1 MNDKQ
6 IEHLGKVRE
15 VARLIMAKKRSL
27 AVLQDEMAAILVLG
41 SELGI
46 SGSDMA
52 RAADVSRQ
60 RVSQILIQ
68 SSQID

>member
-6 IEHLGKVRE
+6 IEHLSKVRE

-27 AVLQDEMAAILVLG
+27 AVLQDEMAAILVFG